1 MYKMKLKPKQ
11 TIYLAI
17 GKNISACEVVGV
29 YAHCTYLRCD
39 NISWTVPA
47 FESRGFYGIGQ
58 KQELVVLFLRQWWH
72 YYPAIIIEIL
82 RIKASDIKTKLTPK
96 NK

>member
-58 KQELVVLFLRQWWH
+58 KQELVGFFF
-72 YYPAIIIEIL
+72 ANGGIITQPSLSRYSEL
-82 RIKASDIKTKLTPK
+82 KHPTSKQ
-96 NK
+96 N